1 MRKTVIMHFCLAF
14 FLVLPVSAQT
24 DSLNS
29 PLEAVDT
36 LQQDFGLFTNDA
48 VMNMSLR
55 FDITS
60 YKRKKPKEEY
70 MDAILTYHI
79 NDKDSINKKIR
90 LKSRGEMRNGYCEF
104 PPIRLNFSK
113 SDFQKP
119 DIKKIDKIKLVTHCK
134 YGNEEYLLKEYL
146 VYKLFN
152 VLTDTSFR
160 VRLLKMEYIN
170 TFKKSKPIN
179 TYAFFIEP
187 VEMLAERTGSV
198 EVNNLKLS
206 QKNIYPYMMDRLAI
220 FNYMI
225 GNTDWSVPNLHNV
238 KVLSKLKYDNSNL
251 GMIVPYDFDYSGLV
265 NADYAIP
272 FEGLG
277 LKSVLERRYVGI
289 CRSEETFIQAV
300 QEFKDKKDEFY
311 RVITEFPLLKERTKK
326 EMIDYLDSFFR
337 GFDNRYTV
345 VQNILSGCTNF

>member
-1 MRKTVIMHFCLAF
+1 MKKTVIANFCLAF
-14 FLVLPVSAQT
+14 FLVLSASAQT
-24 DSLNS
+24 DSLNH

-36 LQQDFGLFTNDA
+36 LHQDFGLFTNDEILKL
-48 VMNMSLR
+48 SLR
-55 FDITS
+55 FDITN

-70 MDAILTYHI
+70 MDAILTYHL

-90 LKSRGEMRNGYCEF
+90 LKSRGEMRNGYCDF

-119 DIKKIDKIKLVTHCK
+119 DIKKIDKIKLVTHCS
-134 YGNEEYLLKEYL
+134 YGNEENLLKEYL
-146 VYKLFN
+146 IYKLYN

-170 TFKKSKPIN
+170 TYKKSKPIN

-187 VEMLAERTGSV
+187 IEMLAERTGSV
-198 EVNNLKLS
+198 EVNNLKLT
-206 QKNIYPYMMDRLAI
+206 QKNIYPSMMDRAAI
-220 FNYMI
+220 FNYMV

-238 KVLSKLKYDNSNL
+238 KVLSKLNFDNSNL

-265 NADYAIP
+265 NADYAVP

-277 LKSVLERRYVGI
+277 IQSVLERRYVGI

-311 RVITEFPLLKERTKK
+311 RVINEFPLLKERTKK
-326 EMIDYLDSFFR
+326 EMIGYLDSFFK
-337 GFDNRYTV
+337 GFDNRYSV
-345 VQNILSGCTNF
+345 VQNILSGCSNF

>member
-1 MRKTVIMHFCLAF
+1 MKKTIIAHFCLAF
-14 FLVLPVSAQT
+14 FLVLSASAQM
-24 DSLNS
+24 DSLNH

-36 LQQDFGLFTNDA
+36 LHQDFGLFTNDEIL
-48 VMNMSLR
+48 NLSLR

-70 MDAILTYHI
+70 MDAILTYHL

-90 LKSRGEMRNGYCEF
+90 LKSRGEMRNGYCDF

-113 SDFQKP
+113 ADFQKP
-119 DIKKIDKIKLVTHCK
+119 DIKKIGKIKLVTHCT
-134 YGNEEYLLKEYL
+134 YGNEENLLKEYL
-146 VYKLFN
+146 IYKLYN

-198 EVNNLKLS
+198 EVNNLKLT
-206 QKNIYPYMMDRLAI
+206 QKNIYPSMMDRAAI
-220 FNYMI
+220 FNYMV

-238 KVLSKLKYDNSNL
+238 KVLSKLSFDNSNL

-265 NADYAIP
+265 NADYAVP

-277 LKSVLERRYVGI
+277 IKSVTERRYVGI

-300 QEFKDKKDEFY
+300 QEFRDKKDEFY

-326 EMIDYLDSFFR
+326 EMTGYLDSFFN
-337 GFDNRYTV
+337 GFDNRYSV
-345 VQNILSGCTNF
+345 VQNILSGCSNF